1 MKHREYPEFISTIL
15 STHNK
20 YWDAQKIQLQMLNDA
35 YMNRFFENKTAFPG
49 TMIQIE
55 VPEAYSFIEGTIG
68 SLFMNAPGVE
78 ISSDISDTTSNADAA
93 EALANRFL
101 QKKRNIIEDAT
112 RLALILPNSFL
123 KLAPYATTDP
133 LESVQLCAVE
143 PWNIIVDQDAYDWS
157 TQRFCGHIYW
167 IPMSEAQEKFP
178 SRKFTGVKKGEYLK
192 TQGYSSNATSMSGL
206 PQEFQYV
213 CIVEFYDMVNDKLVF
228 YCNQAD
234 KNVMSI
240 EDIPL
245 RTWNGLPLTG
255 IVPLYFSSNP
265 SRPLEGYSSLTR
277 IYDQVAE
284 KNYARTR
291 MANSIRRE
299 ARQFLYQK
307 DKIDDQALAG
317 ISTGQDGL
325 MIPCESDN
333 LSSLIQPI
341 SNPSVNQD
349 QSIYLMEIQSDLD
362 RASMLPA
369 FARGEATDST
379 ATQSVLLQSYAS
391 SNIGR
396 LARHRDTAVENL
408 VNVYLRMLI
417 IQLSDEQISPV
428 IQVNDQPT
436 IVTPEILSGKLNIQ
450 VVDGASSPFE
460 SLEKKQNLISSVGL
474 LLSLGADP
482 QAVLEELVSVMK
494 LPARLAKPKTTDIRT
509 SPAAP
514 LSQEAISHILPD
526 RGVK

>member
-1 MKHREYPEFISTIL
+1 MKQKEYPEFITAIL
-15 STHNK
+15 SQHNR
-20 YWDAQKIQLQMLNDA
+20 YWDALKPQLQMLQDA
-35 YMNRFFENKTAFPG
+35 YMNRFYANKTAFPS
-49 TMIQIE
+49 TMVQIE

-78 ISSDISDTTSNADAA
+78 ISGDISDTVSNADAA

-101 QKKRNIIEDAT
+101 QKKRNTIEDAT
-112 RLALILPNSFL
+112 RLALIFPNSFL
-123 KLAPYATTDP
+123 KLAPYPTTDP

-143 PWNIIVDQDAYDWS
+143 PWNIIVDQDAYDWD

-167 IPMSEAQEKFP
+167 TPISEAKEKFP
-178 SRKFTGVKKGEYLK
+178 GRKFVGVKKGEYL
-192 TQGYSSNATSMSGL
+192 QSDSYSNNIQTVSQL
-206 PQEFQYV
+206 PEEFQYV
-213 CIVEFYDMVNDKLVF
+213 QIVEFYDMINDQLVF
-228 YCNQAD
+228 YCAQAE
-234 KNVMSI
+234 KHVMSI
-240 EDIPL
+240 EEIPL

-265 SRPLEGYSSLTR
+265 SKPLEGYSSLTR
-277 IYDQVAE
+277 IYDQITE

-291 MANSIRRE
+291 MANAVRKE

-325 MIPCESDN
+325 MIPCEDDN
-333 LSSLIQPI
+333 LSGLIVPI
-341 SNPSVNQD
+341 SNPMVNQD
-349 QSIYLMEIQSDLD
+349 QSVYLVEIQNDLD
-362 RASMLPA
+362 RSSMMPA
-369 FARGEATDST
+369 FTRGETTDST
-379 ATQSVLLQSYAS
+379 ATQSILLQSYAS

-396 LARHRDTAVENL
+396 LARHRDTTVENL

-417 IQLSDEQISPV
+417 IQLPEDSIAPV
-428 IQVNDQPT
+428 IKVNDQPT
-436 IVTPEILSGKLNIQ
+436 IVTPDILSGKLNIQ

-482 QAVLEELVSVMK
+482 QSILEELVNVMK
-494 LPARLAKPKTTDIRT
+494 LPNKLSKPKTTEVRT
-509 SPAAP
+509 APAAP
-514 LSQEAISHILPD
+514 LSQEAISQILPD
-526 RGVK
+526 RRVI